1 MSNELPRLEACLSL
15 YSDIWDAFGT
25 DRFEPDDLARH
36 ERATTRELRL
46 PDDPRHHL
54 ELLVAYGLLDRI
66 NGSEFCIQC
75 PPNEPAWQ
83 DRFADR
89 AEQLY
94 SAVRAVR
101 EKRARSGERCITYR
115 ERTYVW
121 IDVAENAT
129 VETVANRI
137 DAEMDRLRDGVVL
150 CCPADQAGIAQSIA
164 DDLGDPNES
173 GTIPPF
179 AFEKV
184 ASEVTGRDTDAL
196 QFRLYIA
203 PVEQN

>member
-36 ERATTRELRL
+36 ERARELRL
-46 PDDPRHHL
+46 PDDPRLHL

-66 NGSEFCIQC
+66 NGSEFCIRC
-75 PPNEPAWQ
+75 PPNESAWQ

-94 SAVRAVR
+94 SAVQAVR
-101 EKRARSGERCITYR
+101 EKRTRSGARCVTHR
-115 ERTYVW
+115 GRTYAR

-137 DAEMDRLRDGVVL
+137 DAFVEMDRLRDGVVL

-164 DDLGDPNES
+164 DGLGDPNES
-173 GTIPPF
+173 GTILSL

-184 ASEVTGRDTDAL
+184 ASEVTGTDTDAL